1 MGQRGFLRFLE
12 GHSQE
17 WLCCRCGRRR
27 LSHLLLLLVAVLV
40 SLASP
45 ARCESASPQ
54 AFSSHRA
61 RRKTSR
67 KKLTPLLDVSKIND
81 PRLTVLVARGSK
93 GNGVVRTG
101 ILLDRLRFSPG
112 EIAEA
117 YNDNL
122 GNAISAF
129 QSASG
134 LAATGA
140 VDSATWAALNRDQL
154 SGQVEPWTPP
164 GETPSPSQAQAR
176 GQPQAQPQAQPQVQA
191 QARAQGPVRNLPPT
205 ITTYVITKEDV
216 AGPFTRLPRGQG
228 EQEMLLEAELPRL
241 DYGSPWELLA
251 ERFHT
256 SEQLLAQLNRGK
268 RFDKE
273 GESIDVPN
281 VLTPAPPEAATVV
294 VDGLTR
300 SVEALDVN
308 GNVLAFFPAT
318 VGSEHDPLPLGIWK
332 ITGKKWYPKFKYNPN
347 LFWDAEDKRPRAT
360 IAPGPKNPVGVVWIG
375 LSIAHYG
382 IHGTPAPSLI
392 GRTESHGC
400 IRLTNWDAA
409 ELARMVRPGTPAI
422 LEESTPW
429 AAKSQSASSR

>member
-1 MGQRGFLRFLE
+1 VGQRGFLRFLQ

-17 WLCCRCGRRR
+17 WLCYRWGRWR
-27 LSHLLLLLVAVLV
+27 LSHLLLFLVAALV

-45 ARCESASPQ
+45 ARCEPASAQ
-54 AFSSHRA
+54 ASSSHHA
-61 RRKTSR
+61 RRKTGR
-67 KKLTPLLDVSKIND
+67 KKPAYRLDVSKIND

-93 GNGVVRTG
+93 GNGVARAA

-112 EIAEA
+112 EIADVYSE
-117 YNDNL
+117 NL

-140 VDSATWAALNRDQL
+140 VDQATWAALNDDQL
-154 SGQVEPWTPP
+154 GGQVETQAQP
-164 GETPSPSQAQAR
+164 GEGSSPAHAQASAQAQAQAR
-176 GQPQAQPQAQPQVQA
+176 GPAQ
-191 QARAQGPVRNLPPT
+191 NLPSA
-205 ITTYVITKEDV
+205 ITTYMITREDV

-228 EQEMLLEAELPRL
+228 EREMLLEAKLPRL

-251 ERFHT
+251 EKFHT
-256 SEQLLAQLNRGK
+256 NEQLLAQLNRGK

-273 GESIDVPN
+273 GESIEVPN
-281 VLTPAPPEAATVV
+281 VLTPAPPEAASVV

-300 SVEALDVN
+300 SVEALDAN

-318 VGSEHDPLPLGIWK
+318 VGSEHDPLPVGIWK

-382 IHGTPAPSLI
+382 IHGTPTPSLI

-422 LEESTPW
+422 LEERTPW
-429 AAKSQSASSR
+429 VAKSQSASSR